1 MGEYVLM
8 MMLAFAHRLPEMVR
22 FQRRAEWAHD
32 LWPEVGAQELRGA
45 IVGIVGYG
53 SIGREVGRLAKAFG
67 MRVLALKRRAGQT
80 EDAGW
85 RLPGLGDPALEH
97 VDRLLSRDELP
108 ALLGESDYVVLS
120 LPLTPETRGMIGAAE
135 LGQMKHSAVLIN
147 VARGDLV
154 DEAAL
159 VEALQEGKIGGAAL
173 DVFSQEPLPADS
185 PLWRLPNV
193 LLSPHAADVN
203 AHYDAR
209 AIELFAENLRR
220 YLDGRPLLNVVDL
233 AQGY

>member
-1 MGEYVLM
+1 
-8 MMLAFAHRLPEMVR
+8 
-22 FQRRAEWAHD
+22 
-32 LWPEVGAQELRGA
+32 
-45 IVGIVGYG
+45 
-53 SIGREVGRLAKAFG
+53 
-67 MRVLALKRRAGQT
+67 
-80 EDAGW
+80 
-85 RLPGLGDPALEH
+85 
-97 VDRLLSRDELP
+97 
-108 ALLGESDYVVLS
+108 LLGESDYVVLA
-120 LPLTPETRGMIGAAE
+120 LPLTPETRGMIGTAE
-135 LGQMKHSAVLIN
+135 LGHMKRSAVLIN

-159 VEALQEGKIGGAAL
+159 VEALQAGKIGGAAL
-173 DVFSQEPLPADS
+173 DVFRQEPLPADS

-193 LLSPHAADVN
+193 LLSPHSADVN